1 MISVIIPIYNQ
12 ASKLSK
18 TLDSLEKQ
26 TTQNFE
32 VILVNDGSKDRPDKV
47 FAQFSK
53 RTKAKG
59 NLLYFSEKNQGA
71 PAARNFGFNKSKGE
85 FILFCDA
92 DAILKP
98 HALETLRDALEFNSK
113 ASFAYSDFKWGRK
126 TFKTGKFSASRL
138 KKEPYIHTMSLI
150 RRDDFLEFNWDE
162 SLKKFQDW
170 DLWLS
175 MSKKG
180 KLGVY
185 VEEIL
190 FTVIPGGHIS
200 SWLPAFTYK
209 YFPWLPAVKK
219 YNKAKE
225 IIFKKHDLV

>member
-12 ASKLSK
+12 ASKLEK
-18 TLDSLEKQ
+18 TLESLEKQ

-32 VILVNDGSKDRPDKV
+32 VILVNDGSNDQPDKV
-47 FAQFSK
+47 FANFSK
-53 RTKAKG
+53 RSKAKG
-59 NLLYFSEKNQGA
+59 NLLYFKQENKGA
-71 PAARNFGFNKSKGE
+71 PAARNFGFKKSSAE
-85 FILFCDA
+85 FIFFCDA

-98 HALETLRDALEFNSK
+98 QALQTLKDTLEFNTN
-113 ASFAYSDFKWGRK
+113 ASFAYCDFKWGRK
-126 TFKTGKFSASRL
+126 TFKTGKFSVSRL

-150 RRDDFLEFNWDE
+150 RSRDFSGFSFDE
-162 SLKKFQDW
+162 KLKKFQDW

-175 MSKKG
+175 MSSAG
-180 KLGVY
+180 KFGVY

-200 SWLPAFTYK
+200 AWLPSFAYK
-209 YFPWLPAVKK
+209 YLPWLPLVKK

-225 IIFKKHDLV
+225 IILEKHDLV